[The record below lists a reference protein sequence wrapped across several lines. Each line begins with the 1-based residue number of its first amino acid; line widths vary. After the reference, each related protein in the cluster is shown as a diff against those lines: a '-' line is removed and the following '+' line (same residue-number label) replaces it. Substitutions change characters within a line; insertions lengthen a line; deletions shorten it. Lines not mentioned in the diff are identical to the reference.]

1 MTSEPALDGMQQLL
15 ASFGREV
22 GLPDLSF
29 DDEGHCVLG
38 IDAVVVNLE
47 HDRSGG
53 RLLLYSHLGTASG
66 DLAAVYASLLRAS
79 YLGGGI
85 AGLTLGLRPADDA
98 VVISRWLET
107 AMLDLPMFQSALQTF
122 VDTAEAWMA
131 RLPELGT
138 AAGDTS
144 GSREATLPPGLRA

>member
-1 MTSEPALDGMQQLL
+1 MQQLL

-22 GLPDLSF
+22 GLSDLAF

-38 IDAVVVNLE
+38 IDDVVVNLE
-47 HDRSGG
+47 YDQSAG
-53 RLLLYSHLGTASG
+53 RLLLYSHIGRPSG
-66 DLAAVYASLLRAS
+66 DLAAVHASLLRAS
-79 YLGGGI
+79 YLGGGT
-85 AGLTLGLRPADDA
+85 AGLTFGLRPTDDA

-107 AMLDLPMFQSALQTF
+107 AVLDPPMFQAALQVF
-122 VDTAEAWMA
+122 VDTAEAWTA

-144 GSREATLPPGLRA
+144 GSRGPTMPSGLRA